1 MTEGV
6 LMAARFAGKVGI
18 ITGAGSGI
26 GKATIERFVSEGG
39 SAIAVDISEARLTQL
54 EQEFHSRNQLIKCV
68 SGDLASESTIN
79 EILIVAGER
88 IDILINNAG
97 IMDDF
102 VPLDEL
108 DDQLWDR
115 VIAVNLTSVMK
126 LSRAVIK
133 KMLVQGKGSI
143 VTTSSGAAFKS
154 GIAGTAYT
162 TSKHGLNGL
171 IKSIATIYGSRG
183 IRSNAV
189 APGGTKT
196 NIMDMTKPIR
206 GQKTMELLGANMAN
220 APRAAEPQEVAA
232 CILFLASDDASNVN
246 GTILASDS
254 GWIAK

>member
-1 MTEGV
+1 
-6 LMAARFAGKVGI
+6 MAARFAGKVGI

-26 GKATIERFVSEGG
+26 GKATIERFVAEGG
-39 SAIAVDISEARLTQL
+39 TGVAVDISEIRLTKL

-68 SGDLASESTIN
+68 SGDLTNDATIDQILQAS
-79 EILIVAGER
+79 GEK
-88 IDILINNAG
+88 IDVLINNAG

-108 DDQLWDR
+108 DDELWNR

-133 KMLVQGKGSI
+133 KMLLQGKGSI
-143 VTTSSGAAFKS
+143 VTTSSGASFKS

-162 TSKHGLNGL
+162 TSKHGVNGL

-183 IRSNAV
+183 IRSNGV

-206 GQKTMELLGANMAN
+206 GQKTMELLGESCKCSTHC
-220 APRAAEPQEVAA
+220 RARGSCRMYFIP
-232 CILFLASDDASNVN
+232 C
-246 GTILASDS
+246 
-254 GWIAK
+254 K

>member
-1 MTEGV
+1 MSN
-6 LMAARFAGKVGI
+6 RFYGKVGI
-18 ITGAGSGI
+18 VTGAGSGI
-26 GKATIERFVSEGG
+26 GKATIERFVAEGG
-39 SAIAVDISEARLTQL
+39 IGIAVDVSEERLSNLQS
-54 EQEFHSRNQLIKCV
+54 EFNSRGQKVI
-68 SGDLASESTIN
+68 
-79 EILIVAGER
+79 IVAGDLSKDETITEIIRAAGNR

-133 KMLVQGKGSI
+133 LMLQQGNGSI
-143 VTTSSGAAFKS
+143 VTTSSGASFKS

-183 IRSNAV
+183 IRSNGV

-196 NIMDMTKPIR
+196 NIMDMSKPIR
-206 GQKTMELLGANMAN
+206 GQKTLESLGVNMAN
-220 APRAAEPQEVAA
+220 ASRMAEPEEVAS
-232 CILFLASDDASNVN
+232 CLLFLASDDASNVN
-246 GTILASDS
+246 GTILASDG
-254 GWIAK
+254 GWSAK